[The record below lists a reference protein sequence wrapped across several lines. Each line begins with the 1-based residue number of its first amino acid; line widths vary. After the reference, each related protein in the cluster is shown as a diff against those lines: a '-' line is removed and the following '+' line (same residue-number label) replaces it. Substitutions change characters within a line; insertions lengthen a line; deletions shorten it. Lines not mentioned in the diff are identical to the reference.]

1 MFSDEIEKVC
11 IETAKVKVTEQVL
24 QAANERIQNDVM
36 SRLDFYSNEIK
47 GVRED
52 NKKNE
57 TDISKLSKDLMN
69 SRKQDAINK

>member
-1 MFSDEIEKVC
+1 
-11 IETAKVKVTEQVL
+11 
-24 QAANERIQNDVM
+24 M

-52 NKKNE
+52 KKKNE